1 MEKEMKTINPNA
13 FGSALGSSP
22 SKEFTRMYL
31 PSPSEG
37 LVISD
42 IDNLLHNYISKKTM
56 LLEYKSGETVPPY
69 FSKRG
74 QFSAY
79 KVLHNALTAYDK
91 LNNTNNY
98 LGTNVIWTDIYE
110 LHKASVFKIN
120 GIPSTKQQVIDL
132 MNFKTFVDPVIFTSH
147 ARHTSDCEKNTNKS
161 LLCYICGDVLSGKE
175 SDQIEH
181 MKKCGKQMTFD

>member
-1 MEKEMKTINPNA
+1 MKTINPNT

-22 SKEFTRMYL
+22 SKEFTRLYL

-56 LLEYKSGETVPPY
+56 LLEYKSGTKDP
-69 FSKRG
+69 FFDKKG

-79 KVLHNALTAYDK
+79 KVLHDALRAYDK
-91 LNNTNNY
+91 LNDTHNY
-98 LGTNVIWTDIYE
+98 LGTHVVWSDIYE
-110 LHKASVFKIN
+110 LHKANQFKIN

-132 MNFKTFVDPVIFTSH
+132 MNFKTIVDPVRFTSYSCH
-147 ARHTSDCEKNTNKS
+147 MAECRDNTNKS
-161 LLCYICGDVLSGKE
+161 LLCYACGETLSGKE

-181 MKKCGKQMTFD
+181 MKKCGQSTLD